1 MGVSPTRPPQM
12 AASQI
17 ATMQEL
23 WSGAGL
29 EGVETGEITV
39 QRTFTDFDEF
49 WAVSLKAP
57 SIGPAVAAM
66 TSADVA
72 KLKEGVREHVPADST
87 GRIVR
92 AARAN
97 AVKGRRPK

>member
-1 MGVSPTRPPQM
+1 
-12 AASQI
+12 
-17 ATMQEL
+17 
-23 WSGAGL
+23 
-29 EGVETGEITV
+29 V

-49 WAVSLKAP
+49 WAISLKAP

-72 KLKEGVREHVPADST
+72 KLREGVREHIPADST

-92 AARAN
+92 TARAN